1 MHLRQW
7 EQHTTRGSSWGKRVA
22 NEARH
27 LVADRALVA
36 DAQAGSP
43 GAMDELIAALRPA
56 VLSYCRSRLSSYP
69 GGADIADDVAQET
82 CVAVLKV
89 LPRYQE
95 SGAPFGAWVF
105 AIASNKIA
113 DAQRRVGRAALLVD
127 ELPEQTEPSLNPE
140 ELVMTR
146 IDLLAVNELINA
158 LPQRMAQVVVMR
170 AHGATAEVVG
180 ERLGMSPGAVRVTHH
195 RAVAKLR
202 QLIDESPER
211 REHFATSR
219 EPGLRVA

>member
-1 MHLRQW
+1 
-7 EQHTTRGSSWGKRVA
+7 
-22 NEARH
+22 
-27 LVADRALVA
+27 VA
-36 DAQAGSP
+36 DAQAGAP
-43 GAMDELIAALRPA
+43 GAIEKLIVALLPA
-56 VLSYCRSRLSSYP
+56 VLRYCRSRLSTYA

-113 DAQRRVGRAALLVD
+113 DAQRRFGRSALLMD
-127 ELPEQTEPSLNPE
+127 ELPEQIEPSPNPE
-140 ELVMTR
+140 ELVMSR
-146 IDLLAVNELINA
+146 IDLLAVNKLIDS

-180 ERLGMSPGAVRVTHH
+180 ERLGMSAGAVRVTHH
-195 RAVAKLR
+195 RARAKLR
-202 QLIDESPER
+202 QLIEQSPEH
-211 REHFATSR
+211 REHFGAAR
-219 EPGLRVA
+219 DPGLRVA